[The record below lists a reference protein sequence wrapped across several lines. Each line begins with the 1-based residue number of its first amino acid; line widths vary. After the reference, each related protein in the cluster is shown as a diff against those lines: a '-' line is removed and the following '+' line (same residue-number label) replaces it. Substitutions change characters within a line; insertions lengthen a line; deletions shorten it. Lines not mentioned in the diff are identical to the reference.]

1 LINAGFHRT
10 GINLQVK
17 GSIIDMTIR
26 IMLADDHSLMREG
39 LKQLLEMEKD
49 LEVVGQAGT
58 GRELLDLVSEM
69 KADVILLD
77 INLPDIS
84 GLKVLELLKE
94 KKSDVK
100 VIMLTIHDD
109 WEYVN
114 QALKLGAHGYLL
126 KDVEARSLY
135 CAIRDVKAGKT
146 YVHPNL
152 AWDIIV
158 QNERNKLIER
168 LTIREKEILSMV
180 SRGLGNDEI
189 AEKLVISGKTVRNHV
204 SSIYRK
210 LGVRDR
216 TQAAILGMKKDL
228 VHKYDL

>member
-1 LINAGFHRT
+1 M
-10 GINLQVK
+10 
-17 GSIIDMTIR
+17 SIKIL
-26 IMLADDHSLMREG
+26 LADDHSLMREG
-39 LKQLLEMEKD
+39 LKQLLEMEED
-49 LEVVGQAGT
+49 LKVVGQAGT
-58 GRELLDLVSEM
+58 GRDLLDLVSRVQ
-69 KADVILLD
+69 ADVILLD
-77 INLPDIS
+77 INLPDMS
-84 GLKVLELLKE
+84 GLKVLELLRE
-94 KKSDVK
+94 KKCGMR

-114 QALKLGAHGYLL
+114 QAIKLGALGYLL

-158 QNERNKLIER
+158 QKDKSMLIDKL
-168 LTIREKEILSMV
+168 TSREKEILSMV
-180 SRGLGNDEI
+180 SKGLGNDDI
-189 AEKLVISGKTVRNHV
+189 AEKLVISDKTVRNHV

-216 TQAAILGMKKDL
+216 TQAALLGMKSDI
-228 VHKYDL
+228 VRRYD

>member
-1 LINAGFHRT
+1 
-10 GINLQVK
+10 VK
-17 GSIIDMTIR
+17 GRIIYMAIR
-26 IMLADDHSLMREG
+26 ILLADDHSLMREG

-58 GRELLDLVSEM
+58 GRELLDLVSDI

-94 KKSDVK
+94 KKCDIK

-109 WEYVN
+109 WVYVN

-126 KDVEARSLY
+126 KDVEAQSLY

-158 QNERNKLIER
+158 QNERNMLIER
-168 LTIREKEILSMV
+168 LTAREKEILSMV

-189 AEKLVISGKTVRNHV
+189 AGRLVISGKTVRNHV

-216 TQAAILGMKKDL
+216 TQAAILGIKKDL
-228 VHKYDL
+228 VHRHDL